1 MAPPSTRRTT
11 QSLSRAQAR
20 RVTLSSQGFLDHR
33 HTTPTMRT
41 LQRTVQRTG
50 VLQID
55 SVNVLARAH
64 LMPLFSRMGPYDTGL
79 LQRAAERHPRRLVE
93 YWAHVAAY
101 MPVDLWPH
109 MQGRMRRNRERSELS
124 PQRRE
129 LAAALVE
136 EIRDRGAATPRDLDE
151 GLPKSKVDWGWNWS
165 ETQQVL
171 AHLFYVGDLAVAG
184 RNGAFERLY
193 DLPERVI
200 PAEVLAVPTPSDEE
214 AARELT
220 RRAARSFGVA
230 SVRCLAD
237 YFRMP
242 VAATRQAVDE
252 LVDAGELLPV
262 EVEGWPRRAWLHR
275 DARVPRSVAAR
286 TLLSPFDPVVWE
298 RDRTEHL
305 FGFHYRIEI
314 YVKEHLRRYG
324 YYVLPF
330 LLGDQLVARVDLKA
344 DRKAGTLVVKA
355 AYAEPGAPPDTAAE
369 LAAHLDELAGWL
381 ALESTRVDP
390 KGDLA
395 PALTAEVAA
404 R

>member
-1 MAPPSTRRTT
+1 MASPRRTT
-11 QSLSRAQAR
+11 QTLSRAQAR
-20 RVTLSSQGFLDHR
+20 RITLASQGFVDHR

-79 LQRAAERHPRRLVE
+79 LQRAAERRPRRLVE

-109 MQGRMRRNRERSELS
+109 MQGRMRRHRERSELS

-129 LAAALVE
+129 LATALVD
-136 EIRDRGAATPRDLDE
+136 EIRDRGAATPRDLDD
-151 GLPKSKVDWGWNWS
+151 GLPRSKVDWGWNWS

-171 AHLFYVGDLAVAG
+171 SYLFFVGELAVAG
-184 RNGAFERLY
+184 RNSAFERLY

-200 PAEVLAVPTPSDEE
+200 PPEVLAVATPSDEE

-220 RRAARSFGVA
+220 RRAARAFGVA
-230 SVRCLAD
+230 SARCLTD
-237 YFRMP
+237 YYRMP
-242 VAATRQAVDE
+242 AAATKQAVGE
-252 LVDAGELLPV
+252 LVEAGELVPV
-262 EVEGWPRRAWLHR
+262 EVEGWPRQAWMHR
-275 DARVPRSVAAR
+275 DARVPRSVPAR

-355 AYAEPGAPPDTAAE
+355 AYAEPDAPPDTAAE

-381 ALESTRVDP
+381 GLDTTRVDA

-395 PALTAEVAA
+395 DALQAEVTASG